1 MEEEINTP
9 AVNQPN
15 KGVIR
20 IRLATQDQADNFKL
34 CLDVDEELQP
44 TKITRQITVDQNMLI
59 ISFTASHVKLLRVA
73 INSMFD
79 MLSVCAKTIVE
90 FEEKR

>member
-1 MEEEINTP
+1 MDEEINSP

-20 IRLATQDQADNFKL
+20 MRLATQDQAENVKL

-73 INSMFD
+73 INSIFD
-79 MLSVCAKTIVE
+79 MLSVCAKTIME
-90 FEEKR
+90 FEENR